1 MILKGPDSNPI
12 QILVH
17 KNLGLVF
24 RQKLMSLFSFY
35 KMNVLFGRKKLNI
48 LVPQISILFTG
59 TYRYIYDSDNFYF
72 LKSYGEQLFNKTHED
87 IFPCLPACV

>member
-1 MILKGPDSNPI
+1 MILKDPDSNPI

-59 TYRYIYDSDNFYF
+59 TVPTGISMI
-72 LKSYGEQLFNKTHED
+72 LI
-87 IFPCLPACV
+87 IFTF